1 LPEDAAVALA
11 RPGELQVDL
20 VLPARYLDWALLRE
34 IADLAP
40 FGASHP
46 EPLLAVTGLTVG
58 DARRVGADAS
68 HLSFRLR
75 KGYET
80 LDAIVFG
87 LDAERPTPEA
97 GMALDVVGTL
107 ESRTLDGEPRLQ
119 LRLLDFAAT
128 EASPLVGR
136 RRPVPAVA

>member
-1 LPEDAAVALA
+1 MPLA
-11 RPGELQVDL
+11 SPGELRVDL
-20 VLPARYLDWALLRE
+20 VLPARLLDWALLRE

-40 FGASHP
+40 FGAGHP

-58 DARRVGADAS
+58 DARRVGAGDS

-75 KGYET
+75 KGFET

-87 LDAERPTPEA
+87 LDLERPTPEA
-97 GMALDVVGTL
+97 GMAVDVVGTL

-119 LRLLDFAAT
+119 LRLLDYAST
-128 EASPLVGR
+128 DASPILER
-136 RRPVPAVA
+136 RRALPVVA